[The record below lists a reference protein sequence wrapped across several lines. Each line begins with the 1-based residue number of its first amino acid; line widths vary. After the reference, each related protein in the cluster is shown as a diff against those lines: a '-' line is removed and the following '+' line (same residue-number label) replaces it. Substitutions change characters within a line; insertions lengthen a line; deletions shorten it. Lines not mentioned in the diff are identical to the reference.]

1 MNPNVMKVMRG
12 DFVNDVAPVLQLYIS
27 YIKAF
32 NLDPD
37 FYLPHVIADVD
48 TAVADGTS
56 FKKACYDAANT
67 LAKQATA
74 LTNEVL
80 NREPGGTEVSFET
93 CVAVALNCIRAY
105 FDGDHAQFTIDVSN
119 FRIIDALYASSSSDI
134 IFAASLSPSSEE
146 AWIINILAEAVF
158 RLSDDQQK
166 NFC

>member
-1 MNPNVMKVMRG
+1 MNSNEIKVMRG

-32 NLDPD
+32 DLDPD

-48 TAVADGTS
+48 AAVTAGTS

-80 NREPGGTEVSFET
+80 NREPGGTDANFED
-93 CVAVALNCIRAY
+93 CVWVALNCIRAY
-105 FDGDHAQFTIDVSN
+105 FDGDHARFTIDVGN
-119 FRIIDALYASSSSDI
+119 FRIIDALYASSISDI
-134 IFAASLSPSSEE
+134 IFAACHDPSSEE
-146 AWIINILAEAVF
+146 AWIINSVTEAIF
-158 RLSDDQQK
+158 
-166 NFC
+166 